1 MVEDTPSHAQRAETS
16 EGDISLLGFVEEK
29 RKGASLG
36 CFRELKDDPN
46 RQLTETTFYTVKEK
60 KMRHLGLIA
69 KDNVGE
75 QAGIINMV
83 HCEDG
88 SIRRE
93 LDKDPGKPELSMSFG
108 LQLICDTYGCSDEVD
123 DEDAVEDADE
133 DADED
138 ETEAATE
145 NILTRNK
152 TVPEE
157 VRMGTIGQSGPA
169 YLTLP
174 REQWLFSRQ
183 SMDTV
188 PGDEMRPPKAEFNL
202 AVVEVGNREAMTKSN
217 NLDKTVR
224 VMAWLFEGLIC
235 ADRDKV
241 HNALTVKDNKVAKT
255 LQFAVST

>member
-1 MVEDTPSHAQRAETS
+1 ME
-16 EGDISLLGFVEEK
+16 
-29 RKGASLG
+29 
-36 CFRELKDDPN
+36 
-46 RQLTETTFYTVKEK
+46 
-60 KMRHLGLIA
+60 
-69 KDNVGE
+69 
-75 QAGIINMV
+75 
-83 HCEDG
+83 
-88 SIRRE
+88 
-93 LDKDPGKPELSMSFG
+93 SFG
-108 LQLICDTYGCSDEVD
+108 LQLICDAYGCGDEVD

-133 DADED
+133 DPDED

-188 PGDEMRPPKAEFNL
+188 QGDEMRPPKAEFNL

-224 VMAWLFEGLIC
+224 VMAWLMIC
-235 ADRDKV
+235 C
-241 HNALTVKDNKVAKT
+241 
-255 LQFAVST
+255 